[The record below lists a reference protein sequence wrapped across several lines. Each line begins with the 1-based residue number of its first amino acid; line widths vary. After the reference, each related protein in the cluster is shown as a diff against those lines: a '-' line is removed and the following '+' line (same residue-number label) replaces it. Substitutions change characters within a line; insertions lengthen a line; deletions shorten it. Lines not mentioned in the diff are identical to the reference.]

1 MGVYDLALGCMYE
14 IAHRELRTCAVS
26 FFSHTYAYSL
36 GFDSIGAEGA
46 QHIAAALAHNS
57 TLQTLK

>member
-1 MGVYDLALGCMYE
+1 MHDLALGCVYE
-14 IAHRELRTCAVS
+14 IAHCELRACAVS
-26 FFSHTYAYSL
+26 LFSHTHVCTAFP
-36 GFDSIGAEGA
+36 GTEGA